1 MVPLIRTLSGY
12 DAGTL
17 RADLAAGLTVAVM
30 LVPQSMAYAA
40 LAGLPPVAGLYASV
54 VPLIVYALLGTSGSL
69 AVGPVALVSLLTAA
83 TVAPLADGDV
93 ARYSALAAVLALMVG
108 AIQITLGA
116 IRAGR
121 LVAFLS
127 HGVLSGFTSA
137 AAIVIAVSQV
147 PALLGFTVENQDGFV
162 GRLRVIGQA
171 ITDTHPTTAL
181 IGLGSIVALMTLRK
195 RMSRLPGPLLVVAVA
210 TLAVWALGLAGAGV
224 AVLGEIPRGLTLP
237 AIPTVDADALLRLLP
252 GAVTIAVIG
261 YAEGI
266 GIAKAIGV
274 RSGERIVPNAELW
287 AVGAAN
293 VAAGLFSAFPV
304 AGGIS
309 RTAVNHEAG
318 AKTSMASVVTAAT
331 VAVTVLLLTPLFTD
345 LPKAVLSAV
354 VVAAVVRL
362 VDFQDAVRLFR
373 FRPVD
378 GLVLALTFLVTLFVS
393 IEMGLVAGLTASI
406 VVFVARS
413 STPHIAELGR
423 VPGTDAYRNRLRYD
437 VEIDPQVLI
446 VRVDGPLFYASAQTV
461 SDTITE
467 HIQNRTEL
475 GGMVLDASAIT
486 DIDSDGMHTLHD
498 LATDLMALELGFALA
513 TVRGPV
519 RDLITRSSFAD
530 ELAPRIT
537 PDIESAMALAT
548 DRTPEPI

>member
-548 DRTPEPI
+548 GRTPEPI